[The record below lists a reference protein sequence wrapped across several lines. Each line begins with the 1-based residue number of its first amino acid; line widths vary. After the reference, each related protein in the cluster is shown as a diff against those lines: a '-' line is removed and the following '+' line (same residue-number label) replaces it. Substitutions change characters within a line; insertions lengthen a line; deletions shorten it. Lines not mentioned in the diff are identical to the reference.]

1 MLTDGWIGRYKIIK
15 KIGTGG
21 MGEVFLAEDT
31 KLNRRLAIKTLPA
44 NVAAE
49 SDRMHRF
56 VLEAKTAS
64 GLNHPNIITIYEIND
79 EYEAPFIA
87 MEYVQGETIS
97 KLLKGQPIELW
108 QAMDIAIQVAGA
120 LSAAHE
126 ANVVHRDIKPDNI
139 IVRPDGLVKVLDFG
153 LAKLTE
159 NDGSSDP
166 EAETIAHRTNP
177 GMILGTASYMS
188 PEQARALEID
198 GRSDIFSLGTVFYQ
212 MLTGRMPF
220 YGENYVDVIG
230 MILHKEPLPV
240 TDLAPDVPHSVDALV
255 RKCLRKNRDER
266 FQTVREL
273 LADLKDLRAELNLE
287 IGSGQ
292 RVGLSSDPG
301 RLRNTGDSLARPL
314 STGGHSQVTTNS
326 ISQMVISE
334 VREHPIRSFL
344 GVAVMFGVILVAGIA
359 SNTISWPTTSAESF
373 QNMRFAKVTST
384 GNVAS
389 ERVALSPDGKYVAYV
404 VTEAGEESL
413 WVKQAETETL
423 LMTVPPA
430 GVKYLG
436 LSFTRD
442 GNHVNF
448 ITQQSDEPAVLFRI
462 PVLGGTPRKM
472 LSNATGPIEFS
483 PDGSRISFVR
493 EEVDLYIA
501 NSDGSG
507 ERKLST
513 GENGDRYLLSTWSP
527 DSSKLMAAVYS
538 PVDSYCHL
546 VEIDAVTGEQKR
558 SPAPPFLRIS
568 GMGWLPGGDGL
579 AVAGRDL
586 ETQLSQVWF
595 VSYPD
600 GKPRRI
606 TNDLMSY
613 QGLSVS
619 YDGAAIGSVQ
629 QNRTAN
635 IWTLD
640 AAGETAETRLTTE
653 IGRDEGMSGVAW
665 APDGTIVYTVREKGI
680 QDIWSIKSDGTG
692 NRRLTFDSKSSPVGN
707 FSPAVTPD
715 GSQIVFVSTRSGNPD
730 LWRMNIN
737 GERAI
742 QLTSHEGIEGE
753 PHVSPDGRWIIYD
766 LTDLANN
773 TTIWRVSIDG
783 GDPVQLT
790 EVTTQARRPRLSPD
804 GSKFVCIYGEGVQGS
819 PAKLAVIPVGGGEP
833 LQLIENSNTLTSGN
847 VRWSADGRSLLYIAS
862 ANKVANI
869 WSLDLASGETKQIT
883 DFVSDRIYR
892 FDLLPGSGTIA
903 MSRGSETSDVVLISN
918 FR

>member
-1 MLTDGWIGRYKIIK
+1 MLTDGWLGRYKIIK

-44 NVAAE
+44 NVAVE

-97 KLLKGQPIELW
+97 KLLKGQPLELW
-108 QAMDIAIQVAGA
+108 QTMDIAIQVSGA
-120 LSAAHE
+120 LAAAHE
-126 ANVVHRDIKPDNI
+126 ANVVHRDVKPDNI

-159 NDGSSDP
+159 NEASSDP

-198 GRSDIFSLGTVFYQ
+198 GRSDIFSLGTVLYQ

-230 MILHKEPLPV
+230 MILHKEPIPITELSPE
-240 TDLAPDVPHSVDALV
+240 VPHSVEALV

-273 LADLKDLRAELNLE
+273 LADLKDLRTELSLE

-292 RVGLSSDPG
+292 RNGFSDPG
-301 RLRNTGDSLARPL
+301 RIRTNGDSLSRPL
-314 STGGHSQVTTNS
+314 STGAHSHIATNS
-326 ISQMVISE
+326 ISQIIFSE
-334 VREHPIRSFL
+334 VREHPLRSFL
-344 GVAVMFGVILVAGIA
+344 GLAVMFGVILIAGIA
-359 SNTISWPTTSAESF
+359 SNTISWPATSAEAF

-384 GNVAS
+384 GNVAT

-404 VTEAGEESL
+404 VSEAGQESL

-423 LMTVPPA
+423 LQTVPPSP
-430 GVKYLG
+430 VKFLG

-448 ITQQSDEPAVLFRI
+448 ITKQSSEPAILFRI
-462 PVLGGTPRKM
+462 PVLGGTPRKV
-472 LSNATGPIEFS
+472 LTNATGSIEFS

-493 EEVDLYIA
+493 DEIHLFIA
-501 NSDGSG
+501 RSDGTG

-527 DSSKLMAAVYS
+527 DSSKLMAAVFS
-538 PVDSYCHL
+538 PVDSFCHL
-546 VEIDAVTGEQKR
+546 VEIDTDTGEQKR
-558 SPAPPFLRIS
+558 TPTPPFLRIS
-568 GMGWLPGGDGL
+568 GIGWLPEGDGI

-595 VSYPD
+595 VSYP
-600 GKPRRI
+600 GGEPRRI

-619 YDGAAIGSVQ
+619 YNGMTMGSVQ
-629 QNRTAN
+629 QNRVAN
-635 IWTLD
+635 IWTAD
-640 AAGETAETRLTTE
+640 AAGKAAESRLTTE

-665 APDGTIVYTVREKGI
+665 ASDGTIVYTVREKGT
-680 QDIWSIKSDGTG
+680 QDIWSISSDGT
-692 NRRLTFDSKSSPVGN
+692 NRRRLTLDSKNNSIAN

-715 GSQIVFVSTRSGNPD
+715 GGHIVFVSTRSGNPD

-737 GERAI
+737 GEQEV

-753 PHVSPDGRWIIYD
+753 PQISPDGRWVIYD
-766 LTDLANN
+766 LTDMANN
-773 TTIWRVSIDG
+773 TTIWRVSING

-790 EVTTQARRPRLSPD
+790 ELADHARRPRLSPD
-804 GSKFVCIYGEGVQGS
+804 GTKFVCIYGES
-819 PAKLAVIPVGGGEP
+819 PEAPAAKLAILPVDGGEP
-833 LQLIENSNTLTSGN
+833 LQFVNSQSILTSRN
-847 VRWSADGRSLLYIAS
+847 IRWSADGRSLFYIAGM
-862 ANKVANI
+862 NKIDNI
-869 WSLDLASGETKQIT
+869 WSLDLASGEAKQVT
-883 DFVSDRIYR
+883 NFVSDRIYR
-892 FDLLPGSGTIA
+892 FDLFPGSDTIV

>member
-1 MLTDGWIGRYKIIK
+1 MLTDGWLGRYKIIK

-31 KLNRRLAIKTLPA
+31 KLSRRLAIKTLPA

-49 SDRMHRF
+49 PDRMHRF

-87 MEYVQGETIS
+87 MEYVPGETIS
-97 KLLKGQPIELW
+97 RLLKGQPMELW
-108 QAMDIAIQVAGA
+108 QVMDIAIQVAGA

-220 YGENYVDVIG
+220 FGENYVDVIG
-230 MILHKEPLPV
+230 MILHKEPIPV
-240 TDLAPDVPHSVDALV
+240 TELAPDVPYSVEALV

-287 IGSGQ
+287 VGSGQ
-292 RVGLSSDPG
+292 RVGFSDPG
-301 RLRNTGDSLARPL
+301 RLRHTGDSLARPL
-314 STGGHSQVTTNS
+314 STGGHSQVETHS
-326 ISQMVISE
+326 ISQMIFSE

-359 SNTISWPTTSAESF
+359 SNTISLPTMSAESF

-384 GNVAS
+384 GNIAS

-404 VTEAGEESL
+404 VAEAGQESL
-413 WVKQAETETL
+413 WVKQAETDTL
-423 LMTVPPA
+423 LRTVPPA
-430 GVKYLG
+430 AVNYLG

-448 ITQQSDEPAVLFRI
+448 ITRQAREPAILFQI

-472 LSNATGPIEFS
+472 LANLTGPIEFS

-493 EEVDLYIA
+493 EEIHLYVA

-513 GENGDRYLLSTWSP
+513 GDNGDRYLLSTWSP
-527 DSSKLMAAVYS
+527 DSSKLMAAVFS

-546 VEIDAVTGEQKR
+546 VEIDPITGDQKR
-558 SPAPPFLRIS
+558 TPAPPFLRIS
-568 GMGWLPGGDGL
+568 GLGWLHGGDG
-579 AVAGRDL
+579 VVIAGRDL

-595 VSYPD
+595 ISYPD

-619 YDGAAIGSVQ
+619 YDGTAIGSVQ
-629 QNRTAN
+629 QNRVAN
-635 IWTLD
+635 IWTVD
-640 AAGETAETRLTTE
+640 AAGKTAEKRLTTE

-665 APDGTIVYTVREKGI
+665 APDGTIVYTVRERGSPN
-680 QDIWSIKSDGTG
+680 IWSIKSDGTD
-692 NRRLTFDSKSSPVGN
+692 NRRLTFDPKGAPVSN

-715 GSQIVFVSTRSGNPD
+715 GSHIVFVSTRSGNPD

-737 GERAI
+737 GEREV

-753 PHVSPDGRWIIYD
+753 PQISPDGRWIIYD
-766 LTDLANN
+766 ITDMANN

-783 GDPVQLT
+783 GEPVQVT
-790 EVTTQARRPRLSPD
+790 ETSAQARRPRLSPD
-804 GSKFVCIYGEGVQGS
+804 GSKFVCLYGDGGQAS
-819 PAKLAVIPVGGGEP
+819 PARLAVLPIDGGEP
-833 LQLIENSNTLTSGN
+833 LQVIETPTALKSRNI
-847 VRWSADGRSLLYIAS
+847 RWSADGGLLFYIS
-862 ANKVANI
+862 GSDKVDNI
-869 WSLDLASGETKQIT
+869 WSLDLATGESKQIT
-883 DFVSDRIYR
+883 DFASDRIYR
-892 FDLLPGSGTIA
+892 FDLLPGNDTIA